1 MEREKNER
9 AWIQISEDQS
19 DSLVRGY
26 TEAAATNSFSHIR
39 ALDHLSAGIISSYL
53 HVTKRGIRISSALQ
67 TSSQLSATMMGKFK
81 SMHDKCMFL
90 SWVMKLGT
98 WYPYFKASA
107 FFSQIRFKRRK
118 ASSEFLYHPESYVI
132 IKLFNNAMSIQT
144 PCKVEC

>member
-67 TSSQLSATMMGKFK
+67 TSSQLLATMMGIFK
-81 SMHDKCMFL
+81 SMHDKCTSL
-90 SWVMKLGT
+90 SSVMKLGT
-98 WYPYFKASA
+98 
-107 FFSQIRFKRRK
+107 
-118 ASSEFLYHPESYVI
+118 
-132 IKLFNNAMSIQT
+132 
-144 PCKVEC
+144 